1 MKKYITVTMNSDER
15 ATNEHAL
22 SELKTLLESTVIS
35 IWTILKSR
43 FSGLT
48 MDITYNELTGAI
60 IIDDTYN
67 TLKYEF
73 YNIEHELNNVLDIA
87 ETILDSMKIN
97 ASITIKCFEWDPD
110 NLEGQFDYITT
121 DTLEGRESESLSVG
135 SDNNI
140 NIKEMLF
147 TYLIEAASDVSED
160 LYNTFIEYQDKLHL
174 DHKQKIEKSKPSEIQ
189 VVKKELEAK
198 MNKILEELADIKN
211 VLFNIDNKTD
221 LIK

>member
-1 MKKYITVTMNSDER
+1 MNKYITVTMNSDEST
-15 ATNEHAL
+15 TNEHAL

-48 MDITYNELTGAI
+48 MDITYNELTGTI

-67 TLKYEF
+67 ALKYEF
-73 YNIEHELNNVLDIA
+73 YNIEHELNNVLDID
-87 ETILDSMKIN
+87 ETILDSMKIV
-97 ASITIKCFEWDPD
+97 ASITIRCFEWDP
-110 NLEGQFDYITT
+110 NNMEGQFDYITM
-121 DTLEGRESESLSVG
+121 DSDRIREQESLSVG

-140 NIKEMLF
+140 NVKEMLF
-147 TYLIEAASDVSED
+147 AYLIEAAIAVSED
-160 LYNTFIEYQDKLHL
+160 VYNTFIEYKD
-174 DHKQKIEKSKPSEIQ
+174 DMNSEYMKQIEKDKPSEIQ
-189 VVKKELEAK
+189 IVKKELEAK
-198 MNKILEELADIKN
+198 MNRILEELADIKN

>member
-1 MKKYITVTMNSDER
+1 MNKYITVTMNSDES

-67 TLKYEF
+67 ALKYEF
-73 YNIEHELNNVLDIA
+73 YNIEHELNNVLDID

-97 ASITIKCFEWDPD
+97 ASITIKCFEWDP
-110 NLEGQFDYITT
+110 NNMEGQFDYITM
-121 DTLEGRESESLSVG
+121 DSDRIREQESLSVG

-140 NIKEMLF
+140 NVKEMLF
-147 TYLIEAASDVSED
+147 TYLIEAAIAVSED
-160 LYNTFIEYQDKLHL
+160 VYNTFIEYKDNMNSEYM
-174 DHKQKIEKSKPSEIQ
+174 KQLEKDKPSEIQ
-189 VVKKELEAK
+189 EVKKELEAK
-198 MNKILEELADIKN
+198 MNRILEELADIKN

>member
-1 MKKYITVTMNSDER
+1 MNKYITVTMNSDER

-97 ASITIKCFEWDPD
+97 AFITIKCFEWDPD
-110 NLEGQFDYITT
+110 NLEGHFDYITA
-121 DTLEGRESESLSVG
+121 DTVEGRE
-135 SDNNI
+135 
-140 NIKEMLF
+140 
-147 TYLIEAASDVSED
+147 Y
-160 LYNTFIEYQDKLHL
+160 
-174 DHKQKIEKSKPSEIQ
+174 
-189 VVKKELEAK
+189 
-198 MNKILEELADIKN
+198 
-211 VLFNIDNKTD
+211 
-221 LIK
+221 

>member
-1 MKKYITVTMNSDER
+1 MNKYITVTMNSDER

-43 FSGLT
+43 FSGLV

-110 NLEGQFDYITT
+110 NLEGHFDYIAT
-121 DTLEGRESESLSVG
+121 DIQEGRESESLSVG

-147 TYLIEAASDVSED
+147 TYLIESALDVSED

-174 DHKQKIEKSKPSEIQ
+174 DYRQKLEKSKPSEIQ

>member
-1 MKKYITVTMNSDER
+1 MNKYITVTMNSDEST
-15 ATNEHAL
+15 TNEHAL

-73 YNIEHELNNVLDIA
+73 YNIEHELNNVLDID

-110 NLEGQFDYITT
+110 NLEGHFDYISA
-121 DTLEGRESESLSVG
+121 DTQKGRASESLSVG

-140 NIKEMLF
+140 NVKEMLF
-147 TYLIEAASDVSED
+147 SYLIEAALDVSED

-174 DHKQKIEKSKPSEIQ
+174 DYRQKLEKSKPSEIQ
-189 VVKKELEAK
+189 EVKKELEAK
-198 MNKILEELADIKN
+198 MNRILEELADIKN

>member
-1 MKKYITVTMNSDER
+1 MNKYITVTMNSDER
-15 ATNEHAL
+15 ATNEHTL
-22 SELKTLLESTVIS
+22 SELKTLLESTTIS

-73 YNIEHELNNVLDIA
+73 YNIEHELNNVLDID

-110 NLEGQFDYITT
+110 NLEGHFDYITA
-121 DTLEGRESESLSVG
+121 DTVEGRESESLSVG

-140 NIKEMLF
+140 NVKEMLF
-147 TYLIEAASDVSED
+147 TYLIEAAIAVSED
-160 LYNTFIEYQDKLHL
+160 VYNTFIEYKDNMNSEYM
-174 DHKQKIEKSKPSEIQ
+174 KQLEKSKPSEIQ
-189 VVKKELEAK
+189 IVKKELESK